1 MTRTLVLSLFLIFI
15 SYGVNSDVNSDVN
28 SGVNSGVNSD
38 VNSGVN
44 TILLFIIIIIQRYI
58 YSGGNLW
65 VWGMN
70 KTRLFILVKPP
81 SLYVFVVFSTPRP
94 PSHF

>member
-15 SYGVNSDVNSDVN
+15 SYGVNSDGNSD
-28 SGVNSGVNSD
+28 VNSGVNSD

-70 KTRLFILVKPP
+70 KTRLFIFSFP
-81 SLYVFVVFSTPRP
+81 SGVFFYMLLLFLPHPIISPQP
-94 PSHF
+94 F